1 MGKKLST
8 FIGDSTY
15 TRAPPN
21 YRSPLRSN
29 YKNCELKLNFKIQ
42 KSVTVTHVNCHIVL
56 LVSHMSH
63 VLHLSHTLRAN
74 VYRLA
79 SLIGKERFTD

>member
-29 YKNCELKLNFKIQ
+29 YHLDGD
-42 KSVTVTHVNCHIVL
+42 CHHCGVQCDYPRIF
-56 LVSHMSH
+56 
-63 VLHLSHTLRAN
+63 RAA
-74 VYRLA
+74 L
-79 SLIGKERFTD
+79 